1 MKTLKLIAVLP
12 LVILFAS
19 CAGPGEGFYN
29 HILLLSVQDVSGN
42 DLVEG
47 ITEYNNPDNWA
58 EGIDPDLFTL
68 DIVFPNLCMDVY
80 YQHHHNTTSI
90 APAEFYPELSM
101 KKLDGRNYLL
111 FKTLSGIGDDCDN
124 SSRIITFKLTCPY
137 VFGDEKVHEIVTHWK
152 KNECHKVV
160 FDSTVIDVVGV
171 LDDIYPGTNPGVEP
185 HSLASATVILD

>member
-19 CAGPGEGFYN
+19 CSRSAGGYK

-47 ITEYNNPDNWA
+47 IAEQYNDPGIWSA
-58 EGIDPDLFTL
+58 EIDPDLFTL

-90 APAEFYPELSM
+90 APAEFYPELKM
-101 KKLDGRNYLL
+101 KELDGRNYLL
-111 FKTLSGIGDDCDN
+111 FETLSRIGDDCDN

-137 VFGDEKVHEIVTHWK
+137 VFGDEKVHEIVTHWE

-171 LDDIYPGTNPGVEP
+171 IYNIYPGANPVEP